1 MRHLTS
7 VPYLCIERRISCG
20 KGVYILHGKLVM
32 IMEKKSRSRTIVVDG
47 DACPVKKE
55 IAEVGRAFGVP
66 VLMVSSYDHALKAE
80 EGVTVVQVDRGDQSA
95 DLYIANHISAGDV
108 VLTQDYGLAALALGK
123 RCSVLS
129 FRGQEYDDSKMDFM
143 LEGRHARAVERR
155 RGHYSKGPKP
165 ITAEEKIY
173 FQHKMTKLLILLQ
186 ENVEQ

>member
-1 MRHLTS
+1 M
-7 VPYLCIERRISCG
+7 
-20 KGVYILHGKLVM
+20 K
-32 IMEKKSRSRTIVVDG
+32 MEKSPGRTIVVDG

-55 IAEVGRAFGVP
+55 IAIVGRSFGIP
-66 VLMVSSYDHALKAE
+66 VVMVSSYDHKLKGE

-129 FRGQEYDDSKMDFM
+129 FRGQDYKDSTMDFM

-165 ITAEEKIY
+165 ITTEEKNF
-173 FQHKMTKLLILLQ
+173 FQHKLTKLLTILQ
-186 ENVEQ
+186 ENVQL

>member
-66 VLMVSSYDHALKAE
+66 VLMVSSYDHLLQAE

-108 VLTQDYGLAALALGK
+108 VLTGDYGLAALALGK

-155 RGHYSKGPKP
+155 RGHYSKGPRP

>member
-20 KGVYILHGKLVM
+20 KGLYILHGKLLM

-108 VLTQDYGLAALALGK
+108 VLTGDYGLAALALGK